1 MEKIRDF
8 FSRFQFVYQRTRNLT
23 KIVVILALVLCT
35 GALITLRLAT
45 QDLENRTDKL
55 YDRAVALDQENE
67 ELREDINQL
76 GSVQSVVEIAEEELG
91 LVQPGTVIYQ
101 SETEPESN
109 NLEEEK

>member
-8 FSRFQFVYQRTRNLT
+8 FSRFQFVYQRTRNIT

-45 QDLENRTDKL
+45 KDLENRTDKL
-55 YDRAVALDQENE
+55 YDRAVVLDQENE

>member
-8 FSRFQFVYQRTRNLT
+8 FSRFQFVYQRTRNIT

-45 QDLENRTDKL
+45 MDLENRTGKL

-67 ELREDINQL
+67 ELREDINKL

>member
-8 FSRFQFVYQRTRNLT
+8 FSRFQFVYQRTRNIT
-23 KIVVILALVLCT
+23 KIMVILALVLCT

-45 QDLENRTDKL
+45 KDLENRTDKL
-55 YDRAVALDQENE
+55 YDRAVVLDQENE
-67 ELREDINQL
+67 ELREDINKL